1 MNIADILRSMPGFV
15 SLTPAT
21 MQQVESAEKIL
32 QLKFSNDY
40 REYLSS
46 LGVASFSGHELTGI
60 CPTSRLNVVDV
71 TIQERGYTPSIP
83 SDWYVVE
90 QLNIDG
96 IVIWQSNDGSI
107 YQAASNAVP
116 QKINGDFAEYVVSLS
131 D

>member
-1 MNIADILRSMPGFV
+1 MNIADILRSMPGFA

-21 MQQVESAEKIL
+21 MQQVDSAEKIL

-71 TIQERGYTPSIP
+71 TIKERGYTPSIP
-83 SDWYVVE
+83 IDWYVVE

-116 QKINGDFAEYVVSLS
+116 QKINRDFAEYVASCS
-131 D
+131 E